1 MSAIA
6 IYDTAPLGALIK
18 FSDDTPRPPARF
30 TRKLAAW
37 ERMNGAGRLIRKM
50 PPFIRGAH
58 ASPAAITLHEGDFT
72 SGGVI
77 LVTVN
82 RTHDVGSALRFD
94 IVEVPRPDAW
104 RIVRPYGQTL
114 ELLHLADDQATAE
127 AWLKK
132 NRYADARV
140 EPIGT
145 FVAGARDPEVSDAR
159 PAGFVIA
166 RVINRHGEHD
176 YLCGWDA
183 DWGTSASL
191 SLARAL
197 RFPERAEGEA
207 ACERARSLVPTF
219 VDGREIE
226 YRVMPAPAS

>member
-30 TRKLAAW
+30 TKKLAAW
-37 ERMNGAGRLIRKM
+37 ERMNGAGRLISKT
-50 PPFIRGAH
+50 PPFIRGAYDR
-58 ASPAAITLHEGDFT
+58 PAAITLHEGDFT
-72 SGGVI
+72 GGGVI
-77 LVTVN
+77 LVTVH

-94 IVEVPRPDAW
+94 IAEVPRPGAW
-104 RIVRPYGQTL
+104 RIVRPYGETL
-114 ELLHLADDQATAE
+114 ELLHLADDQAAAE

-132 NRYADARV
+132 NRHADARV
-140 EPIGT
+140 EPIGSV
-145 FVAGARDPEVSDAR
+145 VAGVRDPEVSDA
-159 PAGFVIA
+159 AGFVIA
-166 RVINRHGEHD
+166 RVINRHGELD

-197 RFPERAEGEA
+197 RFPDRAETEA

-219 VDGREIE
+219 VDGRAIE